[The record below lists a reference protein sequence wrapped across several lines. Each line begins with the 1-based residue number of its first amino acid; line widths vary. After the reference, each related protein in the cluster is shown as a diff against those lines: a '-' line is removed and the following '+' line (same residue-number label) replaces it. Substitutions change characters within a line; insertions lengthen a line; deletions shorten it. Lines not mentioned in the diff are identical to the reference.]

1 MRNPL
6 RVLTLLL
13 SPVILSS
20 ALCLAQTPP
29 KEPASVSGHVTVAGK
44 SAAGITVVATAGS
57 SFLDF
62 KTVAKA
68 TTDDEGNYKL
78 TGLAPGRLSIFP
90 LSKAFIVKAG
100 DEYKRPE
107 QAVNVGEG
115 DAVTKVD
122 FELVRG
128 AVITGRITDAD
139 GRPLIGERVNV
150 GLDGRSVMSAQLAM
164 LEGSRNLTDD
174 RGIYR
179 IYGLSPGS
187 YRVSVGQAAT
197 DGGVTVMGLGG
208 SQYVKTFYPGVQEE
222 AKAALI
228 EVKEGSEARSIDIM
242 VNKPGSG
249 FAASGRVVDADSGQP
264 VPNLYIGHSS
274 VGDKEQEI
282 GGMNFSGSRTD
293 ANGKFRLEGLQPGRY
308 AVYTFAVQTDNAS
321 YSEPAPFEITNG
333 DVTGIEVKVRRG
345 ASLSGVAVLENNAD
359 AAPGMLQTLNLYA
372 YSVTKGG
379 APSFSRGQIAADGSF
394 QFGGLAPGKVHVG
407 IQGFP
412 APPKGLTLERT
423 ELDGVEQKEGIEVTA
438 GAKLSGVRLVF
449 AYGTGSVRGEVKV
462 DGELAPALI
471 QVIIRSAPG
480 DTRGFSRGTSL
491 DNRFH
496 FVVENI
502 PPGSYELVVQ
512 TDAFRDEDATGPC
525 ELLKQVVTI
534 TNGAEVKVNLT
545 VKVPQEG
552 DPQ

>member
-1 MRNPL
+1 MRIPL

-29 KEPASVSGHVTVAGK
+29 KEPASISGHVTIAGK

-57 SFLDF
+57 SFLDY
-62 KTVAKA
+62 KTIAKA
-68 TTDDEGNYKL
+68 ITDDEGNYKL
-78 TGLAPGRLSIFP
+78 IGLAPGRLKIFP
-90 LSKAFIVKAG
+90 LSKAFITKTG
-100 DEYKRPE
+100 DDYQRPE
-107 QAVNVGEG
+107 QSVNVGEG
-115 DAVTKVD
+115 EAVTKVD

-128 AVITGRITDAD
+128 GVVTGRITDAD
-139 GRPLIGERVNV
+139 GRPLISERVSV
-150 GLDGRSVMSAQLAM
+150 VLDGGTAISAQMATLD
-164 LEGSRNLTDD
+164 GNRNLTDD

-179 IYGLSPGS
+179 IYGLRPGN
-187 YRVSVGQAAT
+187 YKISVGQAAT
-197 DGGVTVMGLGG
+197 DGGVTVMGFGG
-208 SQYVKTFYPGVQEE
+208 SQYTKTFYPGVQEE

-249 FAASGRVVDADSGQP
+249 FAVSGRVVDADSGQP
-264 VPNLYIGHSS
+264 VPNVYISHSS
-274 VGDKEQEI
+274 IDDEGHI
-282 GGMNFSGSRTD
+282 MSGMNFSGGQSD
-293 ANGKFRLEGLQPGRY
+293 ANGKFRLEGLRPGRY
-308 AVYTFAVQTDNAS
+308 AVYTFAIQAENTS
-321 YSEPAPFEITNG
+321 YSEPAPFEISNG
-333 DVTGIEVKVRRG
+333 DVTGIEIKVRRG
-345 ASLSGVAVLENNAD
+345 ASLSGVAVLENSGDVAS
-359 AAPGMLQTLNLYA
+359 GLLQTLSLYA
-372 YSVTKGG
+372 YSEQKGG
-379 APSFSRGQIAADGSF
+379 VPSFSRGHVAPDGSF
-394 QFGGLAPGKVHVG
+394 QFGGLAPGRVHIG

-412 APPKGLTLERT
+412 SPPKGLTLERT
-423 ELDGVEQKEGIEVTA
+423 ELDGVEQKEGIEITA

-462 DGELAPALI
+462 EGELAPALI
-471 QVIIRSAPG
+471 QVVIRSAPG
-480 DTRGFSRGTSL
+480 DTRQFSRGTSL

-512 TDAFRDEDATGPC
+512 TDVLGDEDETKPR

-545 VKVPQEG
+545 VKVPEEG